1 MIENGFMYLA
11 SLVLFAG
18 IVSTLEMKYKDV
30 TFFKYVP
37 TPVILYVGCM
47 LFATFDLWASNDAI
61 KDTYRTVRGH
71 LIPAMI
77 FVMLLRCDIRKI
89 LKLGPR
95 MLLGFF
101 CATFTIMTGFI
112 VMFYFMKS
120 GFPADGWKTWGAL
133 AGSWIGGTANM
144 VAIQGALGIYG
155 SVCACLQ
162 QMDGLRHDAHRSIG
176 SAARFRSGKDAHK
189 HRSAGYRPAIR
200 SWFHGVHSVVHV
212 RS

>member
-101 CATFTIMTGFI
+101 CATFTIMTGFYRD
-112 VMFYFMKS
+112 VLLHEERLS
-120 GFPADGWKTWGAL
+120 CGWVENLGRACRQL
-133 AGSWIGGTANM
+133 DRRHRQYGGDPRRSRH
-144 VAIQGALGIYG
+144 QR
-155 SVCACLQ
+155 
-162 QMDGLRHDAHRSIG
+162 LR
-176 SAARFRSGKDAHK
+176 
-189 HRSAGYRPAIR
+189 Y
-200 SWFHGVHSVVHV
+200 GVHASGG
-212 RS
+212 